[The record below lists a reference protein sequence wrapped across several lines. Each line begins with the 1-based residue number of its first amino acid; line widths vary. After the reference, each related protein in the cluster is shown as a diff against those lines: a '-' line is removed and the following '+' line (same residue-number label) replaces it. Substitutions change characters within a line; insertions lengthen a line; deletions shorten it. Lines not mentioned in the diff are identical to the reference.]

1 MTVQTL
7 RTLRQPHTALIDVRR
22 PLRPNMPG
30 LWITSGGGR

>member
-7 RTLRQPHTALIDVRR
+7 RTFPQPPASSIDARR
-22 PLRPNMPG
+22 PLFPNMPG